1 MKIDVTTTGVA
12 VPYLS
17 RRSILAAMTGA
28 AVGPAAVGPAV
39 AGPAALGPRAFAP
52 TPARATAT
60 AATAAA
66 DLYPSNTALYADPA
80 LAEGTD
86 YARRYRRH
94 AWYDDSETAVR
105 PHAVTTILAIHGG
118 GIEPGTSELCLSIA
132 GYHPASLAPTG
143 GSIYDYWIFEG
154 IRSTDNGDLHVT
166 STHCD
171 DPTCWSLCGGA
182 RRAVSLHGCTPAQAG
197 LPSNAGAVLV
207 GGLDQALKSALLAAY
222 TVVGITAIDAV
233 GNPDLAGTDPE
244 NVVNRTLTGAGA
256 QLEMTTPLRNAM
268 FTTNT
273 RPQRK
278 NTTTAAFWRFVEATR
293 SALAA

>member
-1 MKIDVTTTGVA
+1 

-28 AVGPAAVGPAV
+28 AAVGTGSGAASGPAV
-39 AGPAALGPRAFAP
+39 AGPAASGPGR
-52 TPARATAT
+52 TRARAM
-60 AATAAA
+60 AA
-66 DLYPSNTALYADPA
+66 DLYPSNTALYADPT

-94 AWYDDSETAVR
+94 ARYDDSETGAS
-105 PHAVTTILAIHGG
+105 PFSITTILALHGG
-118 GIEPGTSELCLSIA
+118 GIEPGTSELCLAIA
-132 GYHPASLAPTG
+132 GYHPADLAPVPAG
-143 GSIYDYWIFEG
+143 GPSYDYWMFEG
-154 IRSTDNGDLHVT
+154 IRSSDNGDLHVT

-171 DPTCWSLCGGA
+171 DPVAWSLCGGA

-197 LPSNAGAVLV
+197 LPAGAGAVLV
-207 GGLDQALKSALLAAY
+207 GGLDQVLKSALMSAFAA
-222 TVVGITAIDAV
+222 VGITAVDAV
-233 GNPDLAGTDPE
+233 GNSDLAGTDPE
-244 NVVNRTLTGAGA
+244 NVVNRTLTGTGA
-256 QLEMTTPLRNAM
+256 QLEITTPMRTAM

-293 SALAA
+293 AALAN